1 MAKDKC
7 VVRIA
12 EALKRSSIDSVKAD
26 EILADIKQAQA
37 EVKIQNIDSKIT
49 NELSDKI
56 LQQKKIDKKI
66 KERNN
71 LENEVKI
78 RKAIDYVLEEFPN
91 DPVEGLRSILVGSNL
106 QKAGSRFSVALSQL
120 TMYRNFATSF
130 EARLRAKEL
139 DGVFANAMLTIHLL
153 KMNIK

>member
-56 LQQKKIDKKI
+56 LQQKKN
-66 KERNN
+66 R
-71 LENEVKI
+71 
-78 RKAIDYVLEEFPN
+78 
-91 DPVEGLRSILVGSNL
+91 
-106 QKAGSRFSVALSQL
+106 
-120 TMYRNFATSF
+120 
-130 EARLRAKEL
+130 
-139 DGVFANAMLTIHLL
+139 
-153 KMNIK
+153 